1 MKKKVLLSSILTIA
15 LCLSLIGGSTFALFT
30 SQAEV
35 GAVITA
41 GKLEVTAGVAINKL
55 ESVKGDENGA
65 IVDENGAHYSYE
77 TVAPNFTNGGTAT
90 VANGVLTLEKV
101 TPGDKVTFTLSG
113 ANNGN
118 VAAQTRYIIEC
129 LDGFHLMSGLV
140 ITVNGGN
147 EIPAVASYTS
157 PWSPLAA
164 ETEMAPVTVT
174 VELPVTAGN
183 EFQGKSTSFRIVVE
197 AVQGNAVV
205 EDNREPVIEHVSA
218 VADQADLDAAL
229 AGTEPAVITVVKD
242 MALTVGDVTNKTF
255 KVEGNDVAF
264 TFNGLM
270 ENVVVEGIE
279 AKTAG
284 TKINLKNATG
294 DITVLDS
301 SLISAGGKHAGA
313 SIALGM
319 NADLTVDNCVF
330 VGGGAADYALS
341 TSGSSGSVI
350 ITNSTFEGFTSW
362 AILVNGTAGG
372 DVLVDNCTF
381 NTPDGVL
388 KTLGGGVVGDFTFT
402 NNEMIGCQ
410 GHDANPDK
418 LVVSGSGTSPVI
430 CTGTKTV
437 EGNTLDGAAWTQA

>member
-1 MKKKVLLSSILTIA
+1 
-15 LCLSLIGGSTFALFT
+15 
-30 SQAEV
+30 
-35 GAVITA
+35 
-41 GKLEVTAGVAINKL
+41 
-55 ESVKGDENGA
+55 
-65 IVDENGAHYSYE
+65 
-77 TVAPNFTNGGTAT
+77 
-90 VANGVLTLEKV
+90 
-101 TPGDKVTFTLSG
+101 
-113 ANNGN
+113 
-118 VAAQTRYIIEC
+118 
-129 LDGFHLMSGLV
+129 
-140 ITVNGGN
+140 
-147 EIPAVASYTS
+147 
-157 PWSPLAA
+157 
-164 ETEMAPVTVT
+164 MAPVTVT

-242 MALTVGDVTNKTF
+242 MALTVGGVANKTF

-301 SLISAGGKHAGA
+301 SFISAGGKHAGA

-319 NADLTVDNCVF
+319 NADLTVDDCVF

-341 TSGSSGSVI
+341 TSGSSGSVGAVV
-350 ITNSTFEGFTSW
+350 SGGS
-362 AILVNGTAGG
+362 VVSGGT
-372 DVLVDNCTF
+372 VVS
-381 NTPDGVL
+381 
-388 KTLGGGVVGDFTFT
+388 GGGVVSEGTRPLSAVIRKDASWGWE
-402 NNEMIGCQ
+402 NRAKLLPMIPVQSSRRTAAAARTIAPFRMISSVFIICHAPVGASIWAVAAESAGVLEKRSATGPPLPFPGCRR
-410 GHDANPDK
+410 
-418 LVVSGSGTSPVI
+418 
-430 CTGTKTV
+430 
-437 EGNTLDGAAWTQA
+437 